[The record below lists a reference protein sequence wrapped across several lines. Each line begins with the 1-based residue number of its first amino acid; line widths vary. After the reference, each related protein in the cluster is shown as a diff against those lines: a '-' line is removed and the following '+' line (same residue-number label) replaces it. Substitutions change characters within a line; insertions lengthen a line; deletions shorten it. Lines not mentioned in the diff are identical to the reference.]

1 MNNRWIRVAMVAMLF
16 AVAAPVAHADDDG
29 DDNGTPSTVAPLTG
43 ETLLAQEV
51 GEAGGSS
58 TVTGR
63 CETEGES
70 TFHFTVTGTAA
81 GPFYPGTFTESGT
94 IVLGPPGVNQATS
107 FESTFTINSPGGTVT
122 GSKSLVGFES
132 TSLGLCN
139 AVSLPGDPEPA
150 DQITRF
156 EATVSYVA
164 TITGT
169 PSGSGMDSGT
179 SRVNF
184 QDFQVRGGISNGF
197 SFLETF
203 VSTSNPDPG
212 ECEDDDNDDQGDDD
226 CDDQGEDG

>member
-1 MNNRWIRVAMVAMLF
+1 MNDRWIRIAMVAMLF

-43 ETLLAQEV
+43 ETFSASET
-51 GEAGGSS
+51 GGGSS
-58 TVTGR
+58 TVTGECR
-63 CETEGES
+63 TDGES

-81 GPFYPGTFTESGT
+81 GPFYPGTFSESGT

-107 FESTFTINSPGGTVT
+107 FNSSFTINALDGSVVT
-122 GSKSLVGFES
+122 GSKSLEGFES

-139 AVSLPGDPEPA
+139 AVSPPNDPEPM
-150 DQITRF
+150 DQITAF

-164 TITGT
+164 TITT

-179 SRVNF
+179 SHVDF
-184 QDFQVRGGISNGF
+184 QDFQVRGISNGF
-197 SFLETF
+197 NFFETF
-203 VSTSNPDPG
+203 VSTSGPAPG
-212 ECEDDDNDDQGDDD
+212 ECDDDNDDQGDDD